1 MAVIYFRVLC
11 VEPAVAAFDDELCE
25 QLLVQ
30 FFLKLGLDRCH
41 RSSKHYKAS
50 RDINVL
56 FSVQRCAINRWDLRQ
71 TPWLGV
77 TVLTP
82 YHKQF

>member
-1 MAVIYFRVLC
+1 
-11 VEPAVAAFDDELCE
+11 
-25 QLLVQ
+25 LLVQ

-56 FSVQRCAINRWDLRQ
+56 FSVQQCAIQIQRRDLNQ
-71 TPWLGV
+71 A
-77 TVLTP
+77 
-82 YHKQF
+82 HSKE